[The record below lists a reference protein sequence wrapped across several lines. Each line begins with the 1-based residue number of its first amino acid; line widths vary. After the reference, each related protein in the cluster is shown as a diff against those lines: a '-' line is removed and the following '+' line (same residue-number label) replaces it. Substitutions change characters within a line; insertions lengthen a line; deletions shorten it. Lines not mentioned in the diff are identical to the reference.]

1 MTATQF
7 SSDSTPDERGNAI
20 TIPAGM
26 CASFKIAGIRMFPRI
41 PATGKTVLV
50 SLYSNTTALQTV
62 TWDSD
67 VAGAAATTE
76 NTPIR
81 ILFDETTLSTL
92 TCGTEYIVAVAP
104 QETSSNLAVRW
115 FTFDAA
121 NDVTALPLGTAWYAV
136 SRADAGSW
144 TTDTSSRYTID
155 LILSD
160 VTEPT
165 GGSTPRVLGS
175 N

>member
-1 MTATQF
+1 
-7 SSDSTPDERGNAI
+7 
-20 TIPAGM
+20 
-26 CASFKIAGIRMFPRI
+26 MFPRI